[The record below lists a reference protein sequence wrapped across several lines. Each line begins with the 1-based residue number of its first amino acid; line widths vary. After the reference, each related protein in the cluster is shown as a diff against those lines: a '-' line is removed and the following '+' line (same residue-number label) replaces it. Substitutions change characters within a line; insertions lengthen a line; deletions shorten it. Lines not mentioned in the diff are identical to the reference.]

1 MRNIVWKIIPRLA
14 ELIPL
19 GFNNI
24 HLVRPE
30 IQLFFADNVPGGVL
44 RYAFVSSGA
53 SAKTI
58 ASPLQLM
65 HRIKFNNSMIGR
77 ISLRHEMEINMA
89 ESR

>member
-1 MRNIVWKIIPRLA
+1 LSRMRNIVWKIIPRLA

-30 IQLFFADNVPGGVL
+30 IQLFFADDVPGGVL

-65 HRIKFNNSMIGR
+65 HRINSTTP
-77 ISLRHEMEINMA
+77 
-89 ESR
+89 